1 MRDLVQRLSQALGGP
16 IRLAGVPRWMV
27 RALGVFVPL
36 VREINEMLYQW
47 DEPFVVDD
55 RRFRAMFR
63 VEPADPTQAA
73 HATLE
78 WVDWFN
84 TRRLLEPIGYV
95 PPAEHEAVYY
105 QHRDELVEVTSLA
118 LRQTRYGSPLPRSA
132 RPPIAFPSGLP
143 STVHRQWCRRSWTT
157 ALRRSTVE

>member
-1 MRDLVQRLSQALGGP
+1 VIVDPDARHTYHFIPDVAVGLAALGCGPEPALGQAWMLPCQPAGTMRDLVQRLSQALGGP

-27 RALGVFVPL
+27 KALGVFVPL

-73 HATLE
+73 HAT
-78 WVDWFN
+78 
-84 TRRLLEPIGYV
+84 I
-95 PPAEHEAVYY
+95 
-105 QHRDELVEVTSLA
+105 
-118 LRQTRYGSPLPRSA
+118 
-132 RPPIAFPSGLP
+132 
-143 STVHRQWCRRSWTT
+143 QWATGAYLSKRG
-157 ALRRSTVE
+157 